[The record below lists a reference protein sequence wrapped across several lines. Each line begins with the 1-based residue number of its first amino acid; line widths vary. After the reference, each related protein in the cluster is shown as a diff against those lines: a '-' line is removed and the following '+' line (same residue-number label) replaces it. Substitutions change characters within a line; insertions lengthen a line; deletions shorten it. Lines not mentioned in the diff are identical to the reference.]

1 MYTVMTL
8 DDLDFLRKSD
18 LIFFSQSILKIH
30 AKDYIYKGERYG
42 FSCEEDWI
50 IFQIWLPVIVWSH
63 RFTTVYP
70 ILLLVSM
77 VKGIRHD
84 YGRETSMQVK
94 RPYIIRYNQQVII
107 NLSPTSYK
115 VDCTPPITFHNPLGN
130 TSVKKNKNVSINQIR
145 KEQQEVPLE
154 TEEIRFQIFIMA
166 KTDRK
171 SVV

>member
-1 MYTVMTL
+1 
-8 DDLDFLRKSD
+8 
-18 LIFFSQSILKIH
+18 
-30 AKDYIYKGERYG
+30 
-42 FSCEEDWI
+42 
-50 IFQIWLPVIVWSH
+50 
-63 RFTTVYP
+63 
-70 ILLLVSM
+70 M

-166 KTDRK
+166 KTNIHDDFSSIIFMHK
-171 SVV
+171 KAPYIHILPSLQFFKNILCVYIYIYIYIYIYGLMN